1 MSMKGFF
8 NPKQT
13 NQHLQTELADF
24 KHQIKRINTLEVH
37 MNRFLK
43 LEPQMGSLIMFKKK
57 LEAQPVLSNDSSS
70 SQRSAHKN
78 TEQSYTK
85 DMQETARQLHFLK
98 EKVAQLEQII
108 STQNPRD
115 KKKEAVPYPDIASLV
130 EQSVEKQMAP
140 YLEKMTELDNRVSA
154 LERSMSLL
162 TEVQVDMLKRTSSL
176 QEKVRLIHQKAALL
190 ENAPPPIHIDKF
202 FLDKYEQNN
211 NIGQVGIKELG
222 GALNIG
228 ATYGSGA
235 IPKDFTDQIQ
245 KDMEELKNAKSDIS
259 SGKPKP
265 AQEDKENSSSAFE
278 KEEAYTEVPIFDEDD
293 PKEES
298 V

>member
-1 MSMKGFF
+1 
-8 NPKQT
+8 
-13 NQHLQTELADF
+13 
-24 KHQIKRINTLEVH
+24 

-43 LEPQMGSLIMFKKK
+43 LEPQIGSLIMLKKK
-57 LEAQPVLSNDSSS
+57 LEAQPSHSNDSSP
-70 SQRSAHKN
+70 SQRSTHKN
-78 TEQSYTK
+78 AEQAYAK
-85 DMQETARQLHFLK
+85 DKKEIANQLQFLK
-98 EKVAQLEQII
+98 EKVAQLEQVI
-108 STQNPRD
+108 STQPPRD
-115 KKKEAVPYPDIASLV
+115 KKIETVPYPDLTSLI
-130 EQSVEKQMAP
+130 EQSVEKKMAP
-140 YLEKMTELDNRVSA
+140 YLERMTELDERVSA

-162 TEVQVDMLKRTSSL
+162 TEVQVDMLKRTSAL
-176 QEKVRLIHQKAALL
+176 QEEVKAIHQRAALL

-222 GALNIG
+222 GTLNIG

-259 SGKPKP
+259 SGKTKP
-265 AQEDKENSSSAFE
+265 AQPAQEEKENSSSAFE
-278 KEEAYTEVPIFDEDD
+278 KEETYTEVPIFDEDD

-298 V
+298 I